1 LHGHLGPE
9 N

>member
-1 LHGHLGPE
+1 LGPE